1 MSNLAKDFAR
11 IRDKKAIENATEK
24 EFHTLKGIALDLYN
38 RLITIEDMYEVLMK
52 EKLIG
57 REE

>member
-11 IRDKKAIENATEK
+11 IRDKKAIENATERD
-24 EFHTLKGIALDLYN
+24 FHTLKGITLDLYN
-38 RLITIEDMYEVLMK
+38 RLITLEDMYETVMK

-57 REE
+57 KE